1 MKLTFFFD
9 YSSPFAYLGAHGVE
23 KLARDH
29 SADLAWRP
37 FLLGA
42 LFKEIGT
49 PIVPLQAMPPAK
61 QQYAYKDMMR
71 WAAYREAPFEFPSR
85 FPMNTV
91 KALRMTL
98 QLDQADVSKL
108 ALPIFQA
115 YWAEDRDINDPE
127 ELKKIASDAG
137 LDGEALLA
145 GTQDQA
151 IKDQLRDN
159 TNAAVK
165 VGLPGAPGFFVQ
177 KDDDDPG
184 MLFWGQDR
192 FELIG
197 KALDGWR
204 PDCG

>member
-1 MKLTFFFD
+1 MKLSFFFD
-9 YSSPFAYLGAHGVE
+9 YSSPFAYLGAHGVQ
-23 KLARDH
+23 KLAQDH
-29 SADLAWRP
+29 GAELVWRP

-71 WAAYREAPFEFPSR
+71 WAAYREAPFRFPSR

-91 KALRMTL
+91 KSLRMTL
-98 QLDQADVSKL
+98 QLDQGDVGRL
-108 ALPIFQA
+108 ALPIFAA

-137 LDGEALLA
+137 FDGEALLA

-151 IKDQLRDN
+151 IKDQLRHN
-159 TNAAVK
+159 TDAAVK
-165 VGLPGAPGFFVQ
+165 AGLPGAPGFLVQ
-177 KDDDDPG
+177 KVDDDEG

-192 FELIG
+192 FELVG

>member
-1 MKLTFFFD
+1 MQLHFFFD
-9 YSSPFAYLGAHGVE
+9 YSSPFAYLGADGVE
-23 KLARDH
+23 KLAADH
-29 SADLAWRP
+29 GAELIWRP

-42 LFKEIGT
+42 LFKELGT
-49 PIVPLQAMPPAK
+49 PIVPLQAMPPLK

-71 WAAYREAPFEFPSR
+71 WAAHRGAPFKFPSR

-98 QLDQADVSKL
+98 QLDQADVAKL
-108 ALPIFQA
+108 ALPLLRA
-115 YWAEDRDINDPE
+115 YWAEDRDINAPD
-127 ELKKIASDAG
+127 ELKKIADDAG

-151 IKDQLRDN
+151 IKDKLREN
-159 TNAAVK
+159 TDAAVK
-165 VGLPGAPGFFVQ
+165 AGLPGAPGFLVQ
-177 KDDDDPG
+177 KDADDAG